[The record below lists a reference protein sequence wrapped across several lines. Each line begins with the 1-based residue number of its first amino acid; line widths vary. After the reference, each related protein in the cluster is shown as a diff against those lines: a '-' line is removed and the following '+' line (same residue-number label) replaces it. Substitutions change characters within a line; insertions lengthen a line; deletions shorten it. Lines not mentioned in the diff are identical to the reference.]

1 MSTATAQRT
10 IKPGT
15 KVERALSF
23 ERAAINEDARTVEIA
38 FASETPVERYW
49 GFEVLDC
56 AQQSIRLGRMTTGA
70 NLLCDHNARDVVG
83 VVESVT
89 VGGDRVVRAVV
100 RFGRSPRAEEIWQD
114 VRDGIR
120 RNVSFGYFIHR
131 AVLVESKD
139 DQDTFRVTDWEPFE
153 VSLVSIPA
161 DPTVGVGRSL
171 DSAAESPV
179 ITLQPQERAM
189 PADNE
194 DTKPPAG
201 APAAPALNIDQA
213 VAERM
218 KRERENLREMNAIAD
233 QFHSAKIDARGLL
246 KQTLDKG
253 EGVEQLRGYIL
264 NAMAAAQTT
273 QVTNLGMSEREA
285 KRFSV
290 LAGVRA
296 LVDRDWKHAGFEREC
311 QTEILKRA
319 GVPEAPNGGFYIPAD
334 VMVAKRDLTVGTPTA
349 GGNLVGTELQPQNF
363 IELLRARSVLA
374 GLGATMLP
382 GLVGNVAIPKQTG
395 SATGYWL
402 ANEAAAITESQQTF
416 GQLPLSPKHIGV
428 YTEISR
434 LLMLQSTPA
443 ADMLVMNDIM
453 AVIARGVDLAGLEGS
468 GSGGQPTG
476 IANTAGIGSVT
487 GTSLAYAGVLEF
499 QTDVALGNALTTGC
513 AYVTTPP
520 IAGLLMGRQ
529 RFTSTDTPL
538 WTGNVLDGQLGGF
551 RATTTTQATA
561 ASMTFGDYSQVVIGE
576 WGLLEIAL
584 NPFANFP
591 AGITGI
597 RGIQALDVG
606 VRQAAA
612 FSRATS
618 IT

>member
-1 MSTATAQRT
+1 MRTATAQRT

-23 ERAAINEDARTVEIA
+23 ERAAINDDARTVELA
-38 FASETPVERYW
+38 FASETAVERYW
-49 GFEVLDC
+49 GYEVLDC

-194 DTKPPAG
+194 DTKPPAA

-233 QFHSAKIDARGLL
+233 QFHSDKIDARGLL
-246 KQTLDKG
+246 KQTLEKG
-253 EGVEQLRGYIL
+253 EGVDQLRGYIM
-264 NAMAAAQTT
+264 NAMATAQTT

-296 LVDRDWKHAGFEREC
+296 LVDRDWKLAGFEREC
-311 QTEILKRA
+311 QAEILKRA
-319 GVPEAPNGGFYIPAD
+319 GVPEAPHGGFYIPAD

-349 GGNLVGTELQPQNF
+349 GGNLVGTELRPQNF
-363 IELLRARSVLA
+363 IDLLRARSVLA
-374 GLGATMLP
+374 SLGATMMP

-416 GQLPLSPKHIGV
+416 GQLPMSPKHIGV

-443 ADMLVMNDIM
+443 ADTLVMNDIM

-468 GSGGQPTG
+468 GAGGQPTG
-476 IANTAGIGSVT
+476 ISNTAGIGSVT
-487 GTSLAYAGVLEF
+487 GTSLDYAKVIEF
-499 QTDVALGNALTTGC
+499 QTDVASGNALTTGC
-513 AYVTTPP
+513 AYVTTPA
-520 IAGLLMGRQ
+520 ISGLLMGRQ

-561 ASMTFGDYSQVVIGE
+561 ASMTFGDFSQVVIGE
-576 WGLLEIAL
+576 WGLLEVAL

-606 VRQAAA
+606 IRQAAA